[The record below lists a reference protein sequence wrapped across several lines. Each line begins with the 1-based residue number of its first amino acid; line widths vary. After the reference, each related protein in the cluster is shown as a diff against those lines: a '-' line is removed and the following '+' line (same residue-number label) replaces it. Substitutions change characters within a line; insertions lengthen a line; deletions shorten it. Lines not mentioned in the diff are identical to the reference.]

1 MTKTNWLNYWD
12 KKNIWTESELWKK
25 NNEIFFQKT
34 SNIFKYDKNQTV
46 LDIGCGNG
54 DFAKKVSNKV
64 GQVYCLDTSQEFINL
79 CKINVSNKNNIKILK
94 LNNDYTNLSFLKNI
108 NFSIIIANSVVQYYE
123 SQEEIVDL
131 VKSVKKIALKDAY
144 FLISDIEVIGNKK
157 KSYFKLIYNTIIEG
171 HFISLMKLGLTIFM
185 DKEYRNMMKYQDIL
199 YVNLDKLIKDL
210 SILVNKVTV
219 INEKFQI
226 LDLNRKSLLIQF

>member
-1 MTKTNWLNYWD
+1 MSWPIYWN
-12 KKNIWTESELWKK
+12 KKNIWTDSEIWKK
-25 NNEIFFQKT
+25 DVEFLYKKTFDMFNYNEKH
-34 SNIFKYDKNQTV
+34 TV

-54 DFAKKVSNKV
+54 DFAKKISSKV
-64 GQVYCLDTSQEFINL
+64 GHVYCLDTSQEFVNL
-79 CKINVSNKNNIKILK
+79 CKINVANKNNVKIFK
-94 LNNDYTNLSFLKNI
+94 LSNDYTNLSFLKNVK
-108 NFSIIIANSVVQYYE
+108 FSIIIANSVVQYYE
-123 SQEEIVDL
+123 SQEKIVDL
-131 VKSVKKIALKDAY
+131 VRSVKKIALKNAY

-171 HFISLMKLGLTIFM
+171 HFISLMKLGLTILM
-185 DKEYRNMMKYQDIL
+185 DKEYRNMMKYQPIL

-210 SILVNKVTV
+210 SIFVNKVTV

>member
-1 MTKTNWLNYWD
+1 MSWPIYWN
-12 KKNIWTESELWKK
+12 KKNIWTDSEIWKK
-25 NNEIFFQKT
+25 DVEFLYKKT
-34 SNIFKYDKNQTV
+34 FDMFNYNKKHTV

-54 DFAKKVSNKV
+54 DFAKKISSKV
-64 GQVYCLDTSQEFINL
+64 GHVYCLDTSQEFVNL
-79 CKINVSNKNNIKILK
+79 CKINVANKNNVKIFK
-94 LNNDYTNLSFLKNI
+94 LGNDYTNLSFLKNVK
-108 NFSIIIANSVVQYYE
+108 FSIIIANSVVQYYE
-123 SQEEIVDL
+123 TQEKIVDL
-131 VKSVKKIALKDAY
+131 VRSVKKIALKNAY
-144 FLISDIEVIGNKK
+144 FLISDIEVISNKK

-171 HFISLMKLGLTIFM
+171 HFISLMKLGLTILM

-210 SILVNKVTV
+210 SIFVNKVTV